1 MLLLLALALSPGQ
14 SEPASRLHVQDA
26 AGRAIVQATARCGT
40 RTARAD
46 PAGDIALACAGPLL
60 LQADGF
66 RSVTV
71 AAGTSLIIL
80 APAEVTAAVT
90 SVTGADSL
98 PVGEAARTVYTLS
111 AAELHAYPALT
122 LDETLRQHAGFEL
135 FRRAPSRVANP
146 TSEGISLRGLGS
158 TAVSRTLVLEDGAPL
173 NDPFG
178 GWIHWNENP
187 AQAVQTVE
195 LVTGGG
201 SDLYGSSALGGVID
215 ITPVSPIR
223 PTLALEASAGAQ
235 DTSDFQGTSS
245 FASQAMNGL
254 LAGESLRTAGYIV
267 VAPGLA
273 GPIDTPANVRS
284 QAYHAEL
291 GRRQESQDAGFA
303 RDPRSHAF
311 LTGNVLNED
320 RNNGT
325 PLQTNAT
332 RLWRYLAGYDVPA
345 GERTEAR
352 LRLFGSD
359 EGYRQTFTSTNAAR
373 TAETLTRLQRVHT
386 QELGGTL
393 NVAIHFSHFALLA
406 GTDVRDLRGIDSEV
420 PIAANTP
427 NGLQDVTARQRY
439 VGGFAE
445 LLESAGK
452 WSGAISLRLDHSA
465 NLDTQTFAQ
474 ARAGAAITA
483 APQPDRAE
491 LIASPRLGITRA
503 LGATSSAHVSAFRAF
518 RAASMN
524 ELYRTGQVGQQ
535 TTLANPALNS
545 ERATG
550 VEAGLESAPSPRISF
565 KTTYFW
571 TVINRPVSAVLLSQT
586 ATSSTSMRE
595 NLGQLVSQGVEAAAD
610 FHLTRVL
617 SATAGYQFANA
628 VVTRFAPQP
637 ALVGLRIPQV
647 PQHSLTGQVRLASA
661 RQGELTLAVRGSS
674 LAFDDANNQFPLASF
689 VQLDVYGR
697 RSLVPRRTG
706 GRLDA
711 FFLIQNLTGQRQQ
724 VARTPIL
731 TLGSPVFAEAGLR
744 FRLGRPDSSP
754 AF

>member
-1 MLLLLALALSPGQ
+1 MTFPTLLPFALLLGQ
-14 SEPASRLHVQDA
+14 AAPHPRLHVQDA
-26 AGRAIVQATARCGT
+26 GGRAIVQAAASCGSVTAHADAGGIISLPCDQPLTVQAPGF
-40 RTARAD
+40 RTVAV
-46 PAGDIALACAGPLL
+46 PAGATEI
-60 LQADGF
+60 
-66 RSVTV
+66 T
-71 AAGTSLIIL
+71 L
-80 APAEVTAAVT
+80 APAGVTATAT
-90 SVTGADSL
+90 SVTTRESL
-98 PVGEAARTVYTLS
+98 PVGEAARTVYTLT
-111 AAELHAYPALT
+111 AAELHAYPAVT
-122 LDETLRQHAGFEL
+122 LDESLRQHAGFEL

-187 AQAVQTVE
+187 TQAVESVE

-215 ITPVSPIR
+215 ITPQSPAR
-223 PTLALEASAGAQ
+223 PTLALEAAGGAQ
-235 DTSDFQGTSS
+235 DTTNLQGTSTFTS
-245 FASQAMNGL
+245 PLADGL

-291 GRRQESQDAGFA
+291 GRREDSGFGRDA
-303 RDPRSHAF
+303 RSHAF
-311 LTGNVLNED
+311 LTGNLLQED
-320 RNNGT
+320 RDNGT

-332 RLWRYLAGYDVPA
+332 RLWRYLGGYDLPA
-345 GERTEAR
+345 GDRAQAR

-393 NVAIHFSHFALLA
+393 NGSIHFGHFAALA
-406 GTDVRDLRGIDSEV
+406 GADVRDLRGIDYEL
-420 PIAANTP
+420 PIAANQP

-439 VGGFAE
+439 VGGFGE
-445 LLESAGK
+445 LLATAGK
-452 WSGAISLRLDHSA
+452 WSGAFSLRLDHSS
-465 NLDTQTFAQ
+465 NLDTTQFAQ
-474 ARAGAAITA
+474 AKAGAAITA
-483 APQPDRAE
+483 TPQPDRAE
-491 LIASPRLGITRA
+491 TIASPRLGITRA
-503 LGATSSAHVSAFRAF
+503 LGAMASAHVSAFRAF
-518 RAASMN
+518 RAASLN

-550 VEAGLESAPSPRISF
+550 VEAGLEAAPASRVRF

-586 ATSSTSMRE
+586 ATTSISRRE
-595 NLGQLVSQGVEAAAD
+595 NLGQLISQGVEASAD
-610 FHLTRVL
+610 IRLTAVL

-628 VVTRFAPQP
+628 VVTKFAPQP
-637 ALVGLRIPQV
+637 AFIGLRIPQV

-674 LAFDDANNQFPLASF
+674 LAFDDAANQFPLTGF
-689 VQLDVYGR
+689 VQLDLYGR
-697 RSLVPRRTG
+697 RSLAPRHTG
-706 GRLDA
+706 NRIDA
-711 FFLIQNLTGQRQQ
+711 FFLIQNLTGHRQQ

-731 TLGSPVFAEAGLR
+731 TLGSPIFAEGGLR
-744 FRLGRPDSSP
+744 FRLGRHDSAS